1 MNNDAITI
9 NDDVTYPR
17 VTFLQIDTGKT
28 IEMYDVTDITF
39 DDINHRVYAK
49 GKTDLTGVNKKIEM
63 YNTRVIIKEED
74 DLQ

>member
-28 IEMYDVTDITF
+28 IEMHDVTDITF
-39 DDINHRVYAK
+39 DDINHCVYAK
-49 GKTDLTGVNKKIEM
+49 GKTDLSGTKKKIEM
-63 YNTRVIIKEED
+63 YNARIIIKEED
-74 DLQ
+74 DL